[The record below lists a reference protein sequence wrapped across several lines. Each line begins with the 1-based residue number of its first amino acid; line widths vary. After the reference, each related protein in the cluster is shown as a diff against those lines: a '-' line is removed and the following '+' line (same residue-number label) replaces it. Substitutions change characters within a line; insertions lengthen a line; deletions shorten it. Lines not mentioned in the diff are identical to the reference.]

1 MNDIA
6 RAVSRVSAGQAHV
19 PAIDDLAAWAA
30 QAAGGEIVRLDRLPG
45 GNRRQAWAVDVR
57 TGSGRGPHEYLLRFD
72 PGGADDDD
80 PYSIRREAVI
90 CRALFD
96 AGVLLPEVVAAHPQ
110 AQAVLVRRIPGQ
122 ADFRMVT
129 APSRRAAIAR
139 DFMGRL
145 GELHAAEVDHHA
157 FGEAAE
163 LDVTAAVS
171 AELTRWEAMYRAT
184 GVADPLIEYALRWLA
199 ARVPRVPQ
207 PPVVVHGDTGPGN
220 FLFEAGRVTAIIDWE
235 LAHLGDPMEDLAWLS
250 LRAAQEGW
258 PDFAASLRQY
268 AAASR
273 WPVEYE
279 RISYHRVFAELRVV
293 IIRHRSRWS
302 GRRGPAGE
310 LGNSLLSQGLHRRL
324 CVEAMADASQ
334 VRLLP
339 PPPLQAAADP
349 CDWVMDAILEQLR
362 RDVVPRISDP
372 VAASRAKGV
381 ARGVKFLRSQRH
393 LGASAERADVADLS
407 GLLGHRV
414 PTATAGQQ
422 LLAARI
428 RNGPMNDGAV
438 LSYLGRLMSRE
449 TELLADAM
457 GALAARHHP
466 PLPEAD
472 DRDPR

>member
-1 MNDIA
+1 MSDIA
-6 RAVSRVSAGQAHV
+6 SATSRVSAGQAHIR
-19 PAIDDLAAWAA
+19 AIEDLAAWAA
-30 QAAGGEIVRLDRLPG
+30 QAAGGEISRLDRLPG

-57 TGSGRGPHEYLLRFD
+57 TGSRGGPQEYLLRFD

-90 CRALFD
+90 CMALFD
-96 AGVLLPEVVAAHPQ
+96 AGVLIPEVIATHPE
-110 AQAVLVRRIPGQ
+110 AEAVLVRRIPGQ
-122 ADFRMVT
+122 ADFRML
-129 APSRRAAIAR
+129 ADPARRAAIAQ
-139 DFMGRL
+139 DFMRRL
-145 GELHAAEVDHHA
+145 AQLHAARVDHGA
-157 FGEAAE
+157 FGAAPD
-163 LDVTAAVS
+163 LDVPAAVVS
-171 AELTRWEAMYRAT
+171 ELTRWEGMYRAT
-184 GVADPLIEYALRWLA
+184 GVADPLIEYALRWLTA
-199 ARVPRVPQ
+199 HVPRVPQ

-220 FLFEAGRVTAIIDWE
+220 FLYQGEQVTAIIDWE

-258 PDFAASLRQY
+258 PDFPASLRQY

-273 WPVEYE
+273 RPVQHE
-279 RISYHRVFAELRVV
+279 RIRYHRVFAELRVV

-302 GRRGPAGE
+302 GDRGPAGE

-349 CDWVMDAILEQLR
+349 SDWVTDAILDQLR
-362 RDVVPRISDP
+362 RDVVPRTSDP

-381 ARGVKFLRSQRH
+381 ARGVKFLRSERR
-393 LGASAERADVADLS
+393 LGASAERADVGDLS
-407 GLLGHRV
+407 ALLGHGV
-414 PTATAGQQ
+414 PTAAGGQQ
-422 LLAARI
+422 LLAVRI
-428 RNGPMNDGAV
+428 RNGSADDAAV
-438 LSYLGRLMSRE
+438 LSYLGRLVSRE

-457 GALAARHHP
+457 GALAARHLP

-472 DRDPR
+472 NGGPR